1 MGVVT
6 VWEVECKKGPGR
18 SSWCVLHPLAGAF
31 LGEIPLF
38 PWNTSVASCLGQM
51 VDAVCS
57 FLNGTGFAQTSCAIQ
72 TLPSISAFLPSNFLL
87 ILWPHPSVC
96 SWNLCFL
103 VPNCYF
109 YSSLLLWPDLLS
121 FPVHNDNSWRLCWT
135 PGRNG
140 IDVFFDV
147 LNCLETPG
155 SPRFP
160 SMHLLLSS
168 GPYLI
173 LAWCSFCLFVLFS
186 FYLQLVPGNNG
197 ADYVYFQRQWSTCD
211 FWPSLSHWE
220 EFSLNIPV
228 PR

>member
-18 SSWCVLHPLAGAF
+18 SSWCVLHTLAGAF

-57 FLNGTGFAQTSCAIQ
+57 FLNGTGFAQTSCAVQ

-103 VPNCYF
+103 VPNFTLPYF
-109 YSSLLLWPDLLS
+109 SGLAYYRSWSTVTIHEGFAELLDEMALMFSLMCLIVWRPQAPPDSLVCIYSC
-121 FPVHNDNSWRLCWT
+121 PVDHTKC
-135 PGRNG
+135 
-140 IDVFFDV
+140 I
-147 LNCLETPG
+147 
-155 SPRFP
+155 
-160 SMHLLLSS
+160 
-168 GPYLI
+168 PYLG
-173 LAWCSFCLFVLFS
+173 LMPFLFVCFVFLLFT
-186 FYLQLVPGNNG
+186 
-197 ADYVYFQRQWSTCD
+197 ACAWK
-211 FWPSLSHWE
+211 
-220 EFSLNIPV
+220 
-228 PR
+228 